1 MLSKMRPTL
10 TALLIPSGLTLALGT
25 FLGRPGAA
33 AGSLISLIV
42 TPMLFLMF
50 SSKKR
55 PIWKKTG
62 MASLLTGVSF
72 IAALFSG
79 ATGSEM
85 IYKTTQPEAYQNEIN
100 YQKKVKEK
108 AEKEAAY
115 YKNKAEKEAAYYKN
129 REQIESQE
137 RKQAEVNMSK
147 QIAPK
152 PQVDET
158 EIASIML
165 SVSCAGNKGLVPRS
179 QMGSTIKEML
189 QSKGID
195 PEIVYKNWDYYW
207 GIAKEMDT
215 INKTYC
221 LK

>member
-1 MLSKMRPTL
+1 
-10 TALLIPSGLTLALGT
+10 
-25 FLGRPGAA
+25 
-33 AGSLISLIV
+33 
-42 TPMLFLMF
+42 
-50 SSKKR
+50 
-55 PIWKKTG
+55 
-62 MASLLTGVSF
+62 
-72 IAALFSG
+72 
-79 ATGSEM
+79 M
-85 IYKTTQPEAYQNEIN
+85 IYKNTQPEAYQNEIN

-195 PEIVYKNWDYYW
+195 PEIVYRNWDYYW

>member
-85 IYKTTQPEAYQNEIN
+85 IYKNTQPKAYQNEIK
-100 YQKKVKEK
+100 YQKKVKQ
-108 AEKEAAY
+108 
-115 YKNKAEKEAAYYKN
+115 KAEKEAAYYKN

-158 EIASIML
+158 EIASIIL

-195 PEIVYKNWDYYW
+195 PEIVYRNWDYYW